1 MIFLLVS
8 LHTPFHAMLKLSK
21 KIYLPC
27 QSEQVAKKTN
37 DSAGD
42 GTTTAIVLAREI
54 IKMGLL
60 AVTSGANPVSLKKG
74 VDKAI
79 HELIQVLRSKS
90 IPVNGKEDIQGK
102 ALFLL

>member
-1 MIFLLVS
+1 M
-8 LHTPFHAMLKLSK
+8 
-21 KIYLPC
+21 
-27 QSEQVAKKTN
+27 
-37 DSAGD
+37 
-42 GTTTAIVLAREI
+42 LAREI
-54 IKMGLL
+54 IKLGLL

-74 VDKAI
+74 VDKAV